1 MATFHEKIDCA
12 LCGAR
17 DLQRVLALGAMSI
30 ATPNFKVVDGAVR
43 QDAERAVP
51 LDLMLCRSCGQ
62 LQVSHVGNPNIQY
75 PNYVYR
81 TSLSTGLREH
91 FEALAD
97 TILKRRPDLASPRV
111 LEIGSNDGT
120 LLRFFQERGCVVA
133 GIDPAQAIA
142 TQATANGIP
151 TTAAFFSEA
160 LAQQRR
166 DETGPVDL
174 ILANNVIANIEDMAD
189 FSRGI
194 ATILAPDG
202 LFTFETQY
210 GPDVIDDA
218 LLDTIYHEHISYF
231 MIRPLARHFRE
242 QGLRIVDVEHIDTKG
257 GSVRVF
263 VEHASAER
271 PASPR
276 VEAWIAE
283 EERRGVFAPA
293 FFAPLNDR
301 IAEIRENLSAIVS
314 NAHGAGRVVA
324 GYGVSVGTS
333 TLLNQFG
340 LSRAIAFLADDDLAK
355 EAFLIGPDYRI
366 PVRAPSSLIDEMPA
380 VVIIF
385 SWRYADAIVARQ
397 AEYLERGG
405 RFVIPL
411 PALRT
416 IFRQ

>member
-1 MATFHEKIDCA
+1 MATFHEKTDCA
-12 LCGAR
+12 LCGGR
-17 DLQRVLALGAMSI
+17 DLDRVLALGAMSI

-91 FEALAD
+91 FEGLAD
-97 TILKRRPDLASPRV
+97 TMLKRRPDLASPRV

-151 TTAAFFSEA
+151 TTAAFFSET
-160 LAQQRR
+160 LAKRRR
-166 DETGPVDL
+166 DESGPVDL

-194 ATILAPDG
+194 AAILAPDG
-202 LFTFETQY
+202 LFVFETQY

-231 MIRPLARHFRE
+231 MIRPLARHFRGH
-242 QGLRIVDVEHIDTKG
+242 GLRIVDVEHIDTKG

-263 VEHASAER
+263 VEHVSAETS
-271 PASPR
+271 ASPR

-283 EERRGVFAPA
+283 EERRGMFAPA
-293 FFAPLNDR
+293 FFASLNNR
-301 IAEIRENLSAIVS
+301 IADIRENLSAIVS
-314 NAHGAGRVVA
+314 KAHGAGRAVA

-340 LSRAIAFLADDDLAK
+340 LSQAIAFLADDDLAK
-355 EAFLIGPDYRI
+355 EAFLTGPDYRI

-385 SWRYADAIVARQ
+385 AWRYADAIVARQ

-405 RFVIPL
+405 CFVIPL

-416 IFRQ
+416 ISRE